1 MKTRRW
7 IATCVVALLGVTAV
21 LAKDIRVVVF
31 KVAQMHCEKCEKK
44 VKDNMRFEKG
54 LKDLSTE
61 VKTKTVTITYD
72 ADKTNVKNLQAGF
85 KKFNYEAEFVKETKK
100 DDKKAGLS
108 GSAAECIQKCIA
120 ERRICQEDRRVH
132 YQEGSGQAGRYV
144 QDRQGRVRQVLG

>member
-7 IATCVVALLGVTAV
+7 IDTCLVALLGVTAV

-72 ADKTNVKNLQAGF
+72 ADKTNVEL
-85 KKFNYEAEFVKETKK
+85 
-100 DDKKAGLS
+100 
-108 GSAAECIQKCIA
+108 
-120 ERRICQEDRRVH
+120 
-132 YQEGSGQAGRYV
+132 AGRV
-144 QDRQGRVRQVLG
+144 